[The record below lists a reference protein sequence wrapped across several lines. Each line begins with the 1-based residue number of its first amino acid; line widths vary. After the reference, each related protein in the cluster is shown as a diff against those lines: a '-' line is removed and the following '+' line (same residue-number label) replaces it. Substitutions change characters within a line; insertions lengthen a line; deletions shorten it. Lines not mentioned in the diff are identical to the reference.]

1 MQRKKLQRGGLASVF
16 IVAVLLAASA
26 FMGTWLLKPE
36 VGARQAVGGP
46 FRLIDYN
53 GKEVTQDDF
62 KGQPV
67 IMFFGYTHCP
77 DVCPTTLFEVSE
89 LLRNYGLGKK
99 LQVLFVTVDPE
110 RDTPA
115 LLKGYLSSFNDQ
127 IIGLSGD
134 REATE
139 DVLKKYRV
147 YSRKVAGIGAEYS
160 MDHTAMIYLLD
171 RQMQFVQPL
180 MIEDPARAAQEIKR
194 TM

>member
-89 LLRNYGLGKK
+89 LFRKFELGHK
-99 LQVLFVTVDPE
+99 VRALFITVDPE

-115 LLKGYLSSFNDQ
+115 VLKDYLSSFDNEV
-127 IIGLSGD
+127 IGLSGSRFEID
-134 REATE
+134 EM
-139 DVLKKYRV
+139 LKKFRV
-147 YSRKVAGIGAEYS
+147 YSRKVSGAGSDYS

-171 RQMQFVQPL
+171 KQMQFVQPL

-194 TM
+194 IR